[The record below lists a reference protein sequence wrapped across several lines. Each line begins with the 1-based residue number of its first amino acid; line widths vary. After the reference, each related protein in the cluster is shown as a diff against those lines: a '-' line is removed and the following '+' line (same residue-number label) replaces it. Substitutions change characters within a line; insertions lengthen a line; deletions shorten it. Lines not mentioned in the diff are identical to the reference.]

1 MTMNKPELAL
11 YLMFTLL
18 TFVHTYAQQGK
29 AVTIGSQTWDTKN
42 LYVTTFANGDKIEQ
56 AQSAEEWVKAGKE
69 GKPAWCY
76 YEMDADNGKTYGLL
90 YNFYAVADPRGLAP
104 KGWHVPTKAEWITLL
119 NTAGGK
125 ETAGAKLKA
134 KTLWDA
140 LGGVDRN
147 GSDEYG
153 FNGLPG
159 GLRGNKD
166 GNFNGRGTRG
176 QYWTSTK
183 NTSVNAAIIVLGVNS
198 GVTVGGIAD
207 NGFGYS
213 VRCVKN

>member
-1 MTMNKPELAL
+1 MNKLAL
-11 YLMFTLL
+11 HFIFAFLITSHSF
-18 TFVHTYAQQGK
+18 AQQGK
-29 AVTIGSQTWDTKN
+29 AIAIGSQTWDSKN

-56 AQSAEEWVKAGKE
+56 AQSADEWIKAGKD

-76 YEMDADNGKTYGLL
+76 YENDKDNGQTYGLL
-90 YNFYAVADPRGLAP
+90 YNFYAVADARGLAP
-104 KGWHVPTKAEWITLL
+104 KGWHVPKKAEWITLL

-125 ETAGAKLKA
+125 ETAGGKLKG
-134 KTLWDA
+134 KSGWDA

-147 GSDEYG
+147 GTDDYG

-159 GLRGNKD
+159 GLRFVKD
-166 GNFNGRGTRG
+166 GKFDFRGTRS

-183 NTSVNAAIIVLGVNS
+183 NTSVNAAIIVLGVNA

-207 NGFGYS
+207 NNFGYS
-213 VRCVKN
+213 VRCVRD